1 MNRNEKRF
9 RRKPTKLKRSGTI
22 DVAVAAAD
30 WQKPNR
36 RMIHKM
42 CDSRLRKRNNR
53 FKFSFLLMTTMVRGL
68 SRTKFIHSFTYF
80 DWHMRKSSVIIVF
93 VLSFLS
99 QMLTDWNCFIY
110 FFSSLCHLQTHKN
123 DKWRSFH
130 FTISLNAHILRVI
143 HANEMFSNPWKIS
156 PLLLD

>member
-9 RRKPTKLKRSGTI
+9 RRKPTKLKRNGTI
-22 DVAVAAAD
+22 DVAVAVVAAAD
-30 WQKPNR
+30 WQKPNK

-53 FKFSFLLMTTMVRGL
+53 FEFSFLLMTIMVRGL

-110 FFSSLCHLQTHKN
+110 FVFLSLSSSNTQKRQVEKL
-123 DKWRSFH
+123 SFYH
-130 FTISLNAHILRVI
+130 FIECPHFESHSCEWDV
-143 HANEMFSNPWKIS
+143 F
-156 PLLLD
+156 